1 MQCVAVTMARHSV
14 DEAVDLVLSRPAG
27 RPSVLRVASVG
38 GAVASAGVLPGD
50 ILLAINNVALRAGQ
64 RGGTIQRLLA
74 KTTGQIV
81 LLVERDMLDEQ
92 PTELVDE
99 AVRFLYKLTCSHT

>member
-1 MQCVAVTMARHSV
+1 MARHSV
-14 DEAVDLVLSRPAG
+14 DETVDLVLSRPVG

-38 GAVASAGVLPGD
+38 GAVATAGVLPGD

-81 LLVERDMLDEQ
+81 LLVERDMPDEQ
-92 PTELVDE
+92 PTDLVDD
-99 AVRFLYKLTCSHT
+99 AVRSLHKFALIHVL